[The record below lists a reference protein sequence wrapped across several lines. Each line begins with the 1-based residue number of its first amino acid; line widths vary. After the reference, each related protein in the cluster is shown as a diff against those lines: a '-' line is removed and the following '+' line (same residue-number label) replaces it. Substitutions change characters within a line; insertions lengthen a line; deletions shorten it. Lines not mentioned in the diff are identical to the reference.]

1 MDRIVLT
8 GMEFIGYH
16 GCLPEERQT
25 GQPFIVDTMM
35 YLSLQEAGKSDDLGK
50 TVNYAE
56 VFAKVREIVEG
67 EPCNLIET
75 VAERIAAAILKDFE
89 LVERVEVTLHKP
101 EAPIKGLFKDAAVT
115 IERSRA

>member
-1 MDRIVLT
+1 MDKIQLT

-25 GQPFIVDTMM
+25 GQPFIVDVS
-35 YLSLQEAGKSDDLGK
+35 LCLPLQEAGKSDDLAK

-56 VFAKVREIVEG
+56 VFEQVRSIVEG

-75 VAERIAAAILKDFE
+75 VAERIASAILQE
-89 LVERVEVTLHKP
+89 HSLVERVAVTLHKP
-101 EAPIKGLFKDAAVT
+101 EAPIKGLFKDAAVS
-115 IERSRA
+115 IERPRP